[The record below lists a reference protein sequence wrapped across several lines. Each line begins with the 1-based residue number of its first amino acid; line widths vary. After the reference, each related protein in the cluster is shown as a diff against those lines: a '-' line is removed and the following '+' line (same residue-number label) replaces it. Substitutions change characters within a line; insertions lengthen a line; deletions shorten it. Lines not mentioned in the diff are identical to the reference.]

1 MRVIFLMLSK
11 DCFWLEVKANCE
23 DVEQS
28 ICINVVKIERVFF
41 LEILFCFFSIFP
53 LSVFK

>member
-1 MRVIFLMLSK
+1 MLSK

-28 ICINVVKIERVFF
+28 ICINVVKIERIFF

-53 LSVFK
+53 LSIFK